1 MGKNGVMSNIFG
13 APRAGG
19 PSGTDDARAVPTGD
33 TVGSYTSYL
42 DAQKAVDY
50 LADQQFPVQMVSIV
64 GNELKM
70 VERVTGRLSYP
81 RVALSGALSGMWF
94 GLFVGVMLSFFAPSP
109 GYFSIMT
116 SVLMGAAFFMLF
128 GIVTYA
134 MQGGKRDFTSTS
146 QVVATSYDV
155 IVAPEAAHEA
165 RRLLQQLPMT
175 RSDAASGHGA
185 YTQHDYYNQ
194 PYQHQQQPGQPQGP
208 ARPAGWNDPY
218 GQRSPGSSVPEGS
231 AQDGSGQDGSGQDGY
246 GYRDDGGQQ
255 HSAPQNGGQQHSGQQ
270 NGVQQYDGGQHQ
282 QPAGPVRAVRYPDL
296 PDGRPQYG
304 VRLPQGPAAGSGQ
317 HVGTGQPGQNAE
329 HGAEHHA
336 DGQYGPDGDQHQG
349 EHRQ

>member
-1 MGKNGVMSNIFG
+1 MANIFG
-13 APRAGG
+13 APKAGG
-19 PSGTDDARAVPTGD
+19 PNGVDEARAVPTGD

-50 LADQQFPVQMVSIV
+50 LADQQFPVHMVSIV

-109 GYFSIMT
+109 GYFSILA

-134 MQGGKRDFTSTS
+134 MQRGKRDFTSTS

-155 IVAPEAAHEA
+155 VVSPEAAHEA

-175 RSDAASGHGA
+175 RSDAAAGNGP
-185 YTQHDYYNQ
+185 YTQRDYQNQ
-194 PYQHQQQPGQPQGP
+194 PYQQPGQGP
-208 ARPAGWNDPY
+208 ARPSGWNDPY
-218 GQRSPGSSVPEGS
+218 GQSSGSQVQENP
-231 AQDGSGQDGSGQDGY
+231 AY
-246 GYRDDGGQQ
+246 GAPAGQQ
-255 HSAPQNGGQQHSGQQ
+255 ADAGAQQEPAPS
-270 NGVQQYDGGQHQ
+270 
-282 QPAGPVRAVRYPDL
+282 PARAVRYPDL

-304 VRLPQGPAAGSGQ
+304 VRLPQGPEGGAGEAAGEQQTPVQQSA
-317 HVGTGQPGQNAE
+317 GQPD
-329 HGAEHHA
+329 
-336 DGQYGPDGDQHQG
+336 DGQPAGQRPVDRRPGDDQRPDDS
-349 EHRQ
+349 RQ

>member
-1 MGKNGVMSNIFG
+1 MLIGKNGVMSNIFG
-13 APRAGG
+13 APKAGG
-19 PSGTDDARAVPTGD
+19 PNGVDESRTVPTGD

-94 GLFVGVMLSFFAPSP
+94 GLFVGVMLSFFAPAA
-109 GYFSIMT
+109 GYFSILT

-134 MQGGKRDFTSTS
+134 MQRGKRDFTSTS

-155 IVAPEAAHEA
+155 VVSPEAAFEA

-175 RSDAASGHGA
+175 RSDAAAGPRPH
-185 YTQHDYYNQ
+185 TQGDYYNQ
-194 PYQHQQQPGQPQGP
+194 PYQQPGQQQGQAP
-208 ARPAGWNDPY
+208 VRPASWNDPY
-218 GQRSPGSSVPEGS
+218 GQQGPGTQGAPAS
-231 AQDGSGQDGSGQDGY
+231 AAQPG
-246 GYRDDGGQQ
+246 
-255 HSAPQNGGQQHSGQQ
+255 
-270 NGVQQYDGGQHQ
+270 
-282 QPAGPVRAVRYPDL
+282 QPADGQAQPAPAPVAAVRYPDL

-304 VRLPQGPAAGSGQ
+304 VRVSNPAPAPTGNSAAPGNERQGA
-317 HVGTGQPGQNAE
+317 GQPARQPETAPE
-329 HGAEHHA
+329 R
-336 DGQYGPDGDQHQG
+336 DRDGDQAG
-349 EHRQ
+349 S

>member
-1 MGKNGVMSNIFG
+1 MGKNGVMSNLFG
-13 APRAGG
+13 APRAGAPNG
-19 PSGTDDARAVPTGD
+19 PDDARAVPTGD

-50 LADQQFPVQMVSIV
+50 LADQQFPVQLVSIV

-134 MQGGKRDFTSTS
+134 MQRGKRDFTSTS
-146 QVVATSYDV
+146 QVVATNYDV

-165 RRLLQQLPMT
+165 RRLLQQLPMS
-175 RSDAASGHGA
+175 RSDAASGHGP
-185 YTQHDYYNQ
+185 YTQNDYYNQ
-194 PYQHQQQPGQPQGP
+194 PYQQQHPQQQGP

-218 GQRSPGSSVPEGS
+218 GQRSGAVNDGSPSHEGSGHGSSV
-231 AQDGSGQDGSGQDGY
+231 QDGHAY
-246 GYRDDGGQQ
+246 PHDGGQQ
-255 HSAPQNGGQQHSGQQ
+255 QGSQQYGGGQQ
-270 NGVQQYDGGQHQ
+270 Q
-282 QPAGPVRAVRYPDL
+282 QPVRSVRYPDL

-304 VRLPQGPAAGSGQ
+304 VRLPQGPGADAGQQG
-317 HVGTGQPGQNAE
+317 HNPE
-329 HGAEHHA
+329 HGAEQQEQRGGEHRAEERH
-336 DGQYGPDGDQHQG
+336 GSDGDQHQG

>member
-1 MGKNGVMSNIFG
+1 MGKNGVMSNLFG
-13 APRAGG
+13 APRAGAPNG
-19 PSGTDDARAVPTGD
+19 PDDARAVPTGD

-94 GLFVGVMLSFFAPSP
+94 GLFVGVMLSFFASSP

-134 MQGGKRDFTSTS
+134 MQRGKRDFTSTS
-146 QVVATSYDV
+146 QVVATNYDV

-165 RRLLQQLPMT
+165 RRLLQQLPMS
-175 RSDAASGHGA
+175 RSDAASSHGP
-185 YTQHDYYNQ
+185 YTQNDYYNQ
-194 PYQHQQQPGQPQGP
+194 PHQQQHPQQHGQGP

-218 GQRSPGSSVPEGS
+218 GQRPAGPSHEGPEHGAS
-231 AQDGSGQDGSGQDGY
+231 AQDGHAHPHDAGQQGNQQY
-246 GYRDDGGQQ
+246 GGGQQ
-255 HSAPQNGGQQHSGQQ
+255 Q
-270 NGVQQYDGGQHQ
+270 
-282 QPAGPVRAVRYPDL
+282 PVRSVRYPDL

-304 VRLPQGPAAGSGQ
+304 VRLPQGPAADAGQ
-317 HVGTGQPGQNAE
+317 QGPGHSPE
-329 HGAEHHA
+329 HGAEQQEHHGGA
-336 DGQYGPDGDQHQG
+336 HRAEEHYGSDGDQHRG

>member
-1 MGKNGVMSNIFG
+1 MGKNGCMSNIFG
-13 APRAGG
+13 APKAGG
-19 PSGTDDARAVPTGD
+19 PNGPDDARAVPTGD

-50 LADQQFPVQMVSIV
+50 LADQQFPVHMVSIL

-109 GYFSIMT
+109 GYFSILA

-134 MQGGKRDFTSTS
+134 MQRGKRDFTSTS
-146 QVVATSYDV
+146 QVVATNYDV
-155 IVAPEAAHEA
+155 IVSLEAAHEA

-175 RSDAASGHGA
+175 RTDAAAGPYTPQGYHNPQHGQ
-185 YTQHDYYNQ
+185 TGR
-194 PYQHQQQPGQPQGP
+194 PGQQAGQPGPGP
-208 ARPAGWNDPY
+208 TRPASWNDPY
-218 GQRSPGSSVPEGS
+218 GQQGAGTPGQGVNHGAGEGH
-231 AQDGSGQDGSGQDGY
+231 AAGADQGSQPDAA
-246 GYRDDGGQQ
+246 
-255 HSAPQNGGQQHSGQQ
+255 APQAKA
-270 NGVQQYDGGQHQ
+270 
-282 QPAGPVRAVRYPDL
+282 PAAAVRYPDL

-304 VRLPQGPAAGSGQ
+304 VRVTDQDTSGQPAAE
-317 HVGTGQPGQNAE
+317 QPGARPSHTEPQ
-329 HGAEHHA
+329 
-336 DGQYGPDGDQHQG
+336 PDTVKDAGG
-349 EHRQ
+349 STP

>member
-1 MGKNGVMSNIFG
+1 MSNIFG
-13 APRAGG
+13 APKAGAPNG
-19 PSGTDDARAVPTGD
+19 PDDARAVPTGD
-33 TVGSYTSYL
+33 TVGSYNSYL

-109 GYFSIMT
+109 GYFSILT

-134 MQGGKRDFTSTS
+134 MQRGKRDFTSTS
-146 QVVATSYDV
+146 QVVATNYDV

-175 RSDAASGHGA
+175 RSDAAAGHGP

-194 PYQHQQQPGQPQGP
+194 PYQNQHHQQQGQGP

-218 GQRSPGSSVPEGS
+218 GQRSAGPQ
-231 AQDGSGQDGSGQDGY
+231 AQDGGY
-246 GYRDDGGQQ
+246 PDQQ
-255 HSAPQNGGQQHSGQQ
+255 HGAQEQGAPQQGSQHYGD
-270 NGVQQYDGGQHQ
+270 QQYGQHDGGQHQ
-282 QPAGPVRAVRYPDL
+282 QPSHPVRSVRYPDL

-304 VRLPQGPAAGSGQ
+304 VRLPQGPAAGAQ
-317 HVGTGQPGQNAE
+317 QPGQDAAATPSQDAG
-329 HGAEHHA
+329 HGSAPHDAASHEA
-336 DGQYGPDGDQHQG
+336 ASGDNGGQFGGGDDRHRG
-349 EHRQ
+349 EPRQ